1 MSEEITKKEEE
12 THVFTNRRM
21 EFYLQITAMAGL
33 IIVVAIMFLL
43 MYRIRQVLGVFVLS
57 FLLSYIVSPSVRF
70 LEKRKL
76 NRTLIVGLLYL
87 LFVAVIVV
95 SALIFLPMLW
105 NELIALQFSIQDSL
119 SNPELGKSIMEN
131 IESIKVQLSESIPM
145 LEDYD
150 LKTQIDADKSLNGI
164 ASWVL
169 NYIGQIVKT
178 LTSYSGR
185 ILWVALSIFI
195 IPFITFFLLKDGKRI
210 KQALL
215 RIVPKRYSQTSLD
228 LLHIIDHRI
237 GRFIRGKI
245 AESIL
250 LSILTI
256 IGLRILGIQY
266 YFLVGSIAGFANLV
280 PYIGPVG
287 ISIPPIL
294 LAISQ
299 YGLFHGV
306 ITAIFLIVLQVIDN
320 MILVPFIVGKSV
332 DLHPLVTI
340 FVVFVGGKTLGLL
353 GLVAAVPLTSIF
365 ISVVQTAYKEFRNF
379 PTDHDP

>member
-1 MSEEITKKEEE
+1 MSEEFNKEEKS
-12 THVFTNRRM
+12 HVFTNRRM

-43 MYRIRQVLGVFVLS
+43 MYRIRQVLGVFVLA
-57 FLLSYIVSPSVRF
+57 FLLSYIVSPAVRF
-70 LEKRKL
+70 LENRKL

-87 LFVAVIVV
+87 VFVAIIIV

-119 SNPELGKSIMEN
+119 SNPELGKSIMAN
-131 IESIKVQLSESIPM
+131 IESIKAQLSEAIPM

-150 LKTQIDADKSLNGI
+150 LESQINVDKNLNGI

-169 NYIGQIVKT
+169 NYVGQIVKT

-210 KQALL
+210 KHALL
-215 RIVPKRYSQTSLD
+215 RVVPKRYSQTTLD
-228 LLHIIDHRI
+228 LFHIIDHRI

-266 YFLVGSIAGFANLV
+266 YFLIGSIAGFANLV

-299 YGLFHGV
+299 YGIFYGV
-306 ITAIFLIVLQVIDN
+306 ITAIFLAVLQVIDN

-365 ISVVQTAYKEFRNF
+365 ISVVQVAYKEFRYF

>member
-1 MSEEITKKEEE
+1 MSEDITKEEE
-12 THVFTNRRM
+12 KTHVFTNRRM
-21 EFYLQITAMAGL
+21 EFYLKITAMAGL
-33 IIVVAIMFLL
+33 IIVFVIMFLL
-43 MYRIRQVLGVFVLS
+43 MYRIRQVLGVFVLA
-57 FLLSYIVSPSVRF
+57 FLLSYIVSPAVRF

-87 LFVAVIVV
+87 VFVAIIVV
-95 SALIFLPMLW
+95 CAVIFLPMLW

-131 IESIKVQLSESIPM
+131 IESIKAQLSEAIPI

-150 LKTQIDADKSLNGI
+150 LKSQINVDKSLNGI

-185 ILWVALSIFI
+185 IIWVVLSIFI
-195 IPFITFFLLKDGKRI
+195 IPFITFFLLKDGSRI
-210 KQALL
+210 KQAIL
-215 RIVPKRYSQTSLD
+215 RVVPKRYSQTSLD

-266 YFLVGSIAGFANLV
+266 YFLIGSIAGFANLV

-299 YGLFHGV
+299 YGIFHGV
-306 ITAIFLIVLQVIDN
+306 ITTIFLIALQVIDN

-379 PTDHDP
+379 PTDNDP

>member
-1 MSEEITKKEEE
+1 
-12 THVFTNRRM
+12 
-21 EFYLQITAMAGL
+21 
-33 IIVVAIMFLL
+33 
-43 MYRIRQVLGVFVLS
+43 
-57 FLLSYIVSPSVRF
+57 
-70 LEKRKL
+70 
-76 NRTLIVGLLYL
+76 
-87 LFVAVIVV
+87 
-95 SALIFLPMLW
+95 
-105 NELIALQFSIQDSL
+105 
-119 SNPELGKSIMEN
+119 MEN
-131 IESIKVQLSESIPM
+131 IESIKAQLSEAIPM

-150 LKTQIDADKSLNGI
+150 LESQIDVDKSLNGI

-169 NYIGQIVKT
+169 NYVGQIVKT

-195 IPFITFFLLKDGKRI
+195 IPFITFFLLKDGNRI

-215 RIVPKRYSQTSLD
+215 RVVPKRYSQTTLD

-266 YFLVGSIAGFANLV
+266 YFLIGSIAGFANLV

-299 YGLFHGV
+299 YGILHGI
-306 ITAIFLIVLQVIDN
+306 ITAVFLVALQVIDN

-365 ISVVQTAYKEFRNF
+365 ISVVQAAYKEFRYF